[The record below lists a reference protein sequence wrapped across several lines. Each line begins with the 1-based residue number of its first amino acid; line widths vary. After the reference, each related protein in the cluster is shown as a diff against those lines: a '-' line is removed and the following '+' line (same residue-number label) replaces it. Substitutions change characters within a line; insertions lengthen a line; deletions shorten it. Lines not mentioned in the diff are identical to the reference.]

1 MARYLADWG
10 ITFREEEEVPWA
22 LMHLGMKS
30 VARLA
35 VYPVQDVLAL
45 GSEARMNYPGRPSG
59 NWAWRLLPG
68 ELSPEHGARLRAM
81 AEATGRL

>member
-1 MARYLADWG
+1 MR
-10 ITFREEEEVPWA
+10 
-22 LMHLGMKS
+22 LGMAS

-35 VYPVQDVLAL
+35 VYPVQDVLSL

-68 ELSPEHGARLRAM
+68 GLTPEHGARLRAM
-81 AEATGRL
+81 AEATGRI

>member
-1 MARYLADWG
+1 MG
-10 ITFREEEEVPWA
+10 
-22 LMHLGMKS
+22 LGMKS

-35 VYPVQDVLAL
+35 IYPVQDVLAL

-68 ELSPEHGARLRAM
+68 QLTQEHAARLLAM
-81 AEATGRL
+81 AEATGRT

>member
-1 MARYLADWG
+1 
-10 ITFREEEEVPWA
+10 VPWA
-22 LMHLGMKS
+22 LMGLGMKS

-35 VYPVQDVLAL
+35 IYPVQDVLAL

-68 ELSPEHGARLRAM
+68 QLTQEHAARLLAM
-81 AEATGRL
+81 AEATGRTKYHPMLAQASMGWY